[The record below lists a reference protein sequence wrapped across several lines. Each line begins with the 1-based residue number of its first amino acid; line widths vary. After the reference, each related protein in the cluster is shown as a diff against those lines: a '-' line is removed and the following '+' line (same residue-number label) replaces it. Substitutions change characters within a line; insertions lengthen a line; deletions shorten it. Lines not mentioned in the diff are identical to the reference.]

1 MQKVAIARALLNTP
15 MLLILDEPTT
25 GLAPRSK
32 REVQTFSI
40 LKKSATGQI
49 SGGAF
54 VLFIRIVYTSEQLFS
69 FSFVR
74 LIVINIV
81 C

>member
-1 MQKVAIARALLNTP
+1 MQKVAIARAILNTP

-40 LKKSATGQI
+40 LKKSAAGQN

-54 VLFIRIVYTSEQLFS
+54 VYLLE
-69 FSFVR
+69 
-74 LIVINIV
+74 
-81 C
+81 